1 MYMSFYESG
10 EKMKIF
16 EIPLKFLGKWLD
28 KLIKLLKTDR
38 NTFFTYILTLC
49 TIYVLVDRLTE
60 LLLMWFTG
68 ISVDYWGPIKYTF
81 AMACPI
87 FAFLFSGQSS
97 FANSYLIK
105 LTFVYLYV
113 IALYTIG
120 ISMAVQW
127 LNFAAWLLIMSL
139 PNYVSFVTE
148 FSYLIKP
155 ALQALAVYL
164 PLVTFYPIFKFFFAG
179 VNDNKLMRDS
189 INDYQGIDLSD
200 KKVGIGKYYCENII
214 GMDKTDGKAALIPEK
229 RRFDAMAVVG
239 VSGSG
244 KTSLIFEPMIARDLE
259 KKLFFFEISKEMGFA
274 ALKSGIA
281 NLTRPYDNKYL
292 NENFSLNMISPNSD
306 KEKVFKAY
314 LDKMVYGK
322 TNDGNLVY
330 RNLGL
335 TYVSPDFE
343 TISHMLD
350 IAKNMNFKVNLI
362 DPLKSDSIG
371 LNPFIH
377 DDPVDTA
384 VAISTVLY
392 GMYVSKKADV
402 ELAFREHAASQA
414 VENLSILLKTMYPR
428 LHDGL
433 LPTLEDLL
441 DMLNNFDLAQK
452 MCEELE
458 EDPELAKKHS
468 ILLSYFKKNFY
479 QGGIGRAD
487 TEKFVYTAAT
497 QLDTLLRI
505 EGVRNILCNRSNN
518 VNFADA
524 LENGEL
530 TYICTRRG
538 DLGETIHTAFG
549 LFALL
554 IMQHAVLKRPGTEN
568 TRIPHFLYIDEFADF
583 VGASTEP
590 LFTLYRKYRVGTIIS
605 IQNLDQLGPVK
616 TSKHRQT
623 ILANS
628 ATKVTFGNNSPE
640 DNEWWMQE
648 FLDKRE
654 WSFTFAYNTDKLEY
668 DPKFGNAQWKW
679 KPNFERG
686 KIQAIKF
693 KNCAYKIKDLK
704 GKNKVGIAKLEFLDE
719 KYKVAKKV
727 KNYNFSKFANNAI
740 SDESTHSSDGFSTKK
755 SKFDYQHVDFDVSE
769 NGDVDPIK
777 YNSSSFFNNSNA
789 LSFNFG
795 KGKGNNNDNTE
806 N

>member
-1 MYMSFYESG
+1 
-10 EKMKIF
+10 MKILQ
-16 EIPLKFLGKWLD
+16 IPFKFLFKWLD

-38 NTFFTYILTLC
+38 NTFFTYILTLL
-49 TIYVLVDRLTE
+49 TIYVLVDRVTE

-68 ISVDYWGPIKYTF
+68 ISVDYWGPIKYTL
-81 AMACPI
+81 AIACPV
-87 FAFLFSGQSS
+87 FAFLFSGQSIYAS
-97 FANSYLIK
+97 SQFIK
-105 LTFVYLYV
+105 ITFVYLYA
-113 IALYTIG
+113 ISLYTIG

-127 LNFAAWLLIMSL
+127 INFASWLLILSL
-139 PNYVSFVTE
+139 PNYIEIATN

-155 ALQALAVYL
+155 AFQAIALYL
-164 PLVTFYPIFKFFFAG
+164 PLVTFYPVFKFLFTG
-179 VNDNKLMRDS
+179 VNDNKLLRDS

-200 KKVGIGKYYCENII
+200 TKVGTGKYYCENII
-214 GMDKTDGKAALIPEK
+214 GLDKTDGKPALITEK

-281 NLTRPYDNKYL
+281 NLNRPYDNKYL
-292 NENFSLNMISPNSD
+292 NDHFSLNMISANSG
-306 KEKVFKAY
+306 KEKLYSAY
-314 LDKMVYGK
+314 MDKMVYGK
-322 TNDGNLVY
+322 NEEGKLIY

-335 TYVSPDFE
+335 TYISPDYE
-343 TISHMLD
+343 SISHMLD
-350 IAKNMNFKVNLI
+350 VAKNLNLSVNLI
-362 DPLKSDSIG
+362 DPLKSDSVG

-392 GMYVSKKADV
+392 GMFVSTKADI

-414 VENLSILLKTMYPR
+414 VENLAILLKEMYPR

-441 DMLNNFDLAQK
+441 NMLNNFDLAQE

-458 EDPELAKKHS
+458 KNPELAHKHA

-479 QGGIGRAD
+479 KDGIGRAN

-505 EGVRNILCNRSNN
+505 EGVKNILCNRSNN
-518 VNFADA
+518 VNFSDA

-530 TYICTRRG
+530 TFICTRRG
-538 DLGETIHTAFG
+538 DLGATIHTAFG
-549 LFALL
+549 LFAIL
-554 IMQHAVLKRPGTEN
+554 IMQHAVLKRPGSEN
-568 TRIPHFLYIDEFADF
+568 TRIPHFLYIDEFSDF
-583 VGASTEP
+583 VGSATEP
-590 LFTLYRKYRVGTIIS
+590 LFTLYRKYRVGSIIS
-605 IQNLDQLGPVK
+605 VQNLDQLGTK
-616 TSKHRQT
+616 STSKHRQT
-623 ILANS
+623 ILANC

-640 DNEWWMQE
+640 DNEWWTKE

-654 WSFTFAYNTDKLEY
+654 WAFTFAYNTDKVEY
-668 DPKFGNAQWKW
+668 DPKFNNPVWKW
-679 KPNFERG
+679 KPNFEAG

-704 GKNKVGIAKLEFLDE
+704 GKNKIGVARLDFLDE
-719 KYKVAKKV
+719 KYKVAKKI
-727 KNYNFSKFANNAI
+727 KSYNFAKFTNGIGLPDDEDSSK
-740 SDESTHSSDGFSTKK
+740 SPRRKP
-755 SKFDYQHVDFDVSE
+755 KFDYQHVQFDVAE
-769 NGDVDPIK
+769 NGDIDPIK
-777 YNSSSFFNNSNA
+777 YNSSSFFNDPTS
-789 LSFNFG
+789 LSFYTSKN
-795 KGKGNNNDNTE
+795 KKKKQEDE
-806 N
+806 E

>member
-1 MYMSFYESG
+1 
-10 EKMKIF
+10 MKIL

-49 TIYVLVDRLTE
+49 TVYVLVDRFTE
-60 LLLMWFTG
+60 LLILWFTG
-68 ISVDYWGPIKYTF
+68 ISVDYWGPIKYTL
-81 AMACPI
+81 AIACPV
-87 FAFLFSGQSS
+87 FAFLFSGQSA
-97 FANSYLIK
+97 FANSYFIK
-105 LTFVYLYV
+105 LTFVYLYAM
-113 IALYTIG
+113 ALYTVG

-127 LNFAAWLLIMSL
+127 LNFAAWLAILSL
-139 PNYVSFVTE
+139 PNYVEFVCE

-155 ALQALAVYL
+155 ALQAFALYL
-164 PLVTFYPIFKFFFAG
+164 PLVTFYPVFKFFFVS
-179 VNDNKLMRDS
+179 VNDNKLLRDS
-189 INDYQGIDLSD
+189 INDYQGIDLSN
-200 KKVGIGKYYCENII
+200 KKEGTGKYYCENILGI
-214 GMDKTDGKAALIPEK
+214 DKTDGKPALIPEK
-229 RRFDAMAVVG
+229 RRFEAMAVVG

-244 KTSLIFEPMIARDLE
+244 KTSLVFEPMIARDLE

-281 NLTRPYDNKYL
+281 NLTKPYDNKYL
-292 NENFSLNMISPNSD
+292 NENFSLNMIASNSG

-314 LDKMVYGK
+314 FDKMIYGK
-322 TNDGNLVY
+322 TGDGKIIY

-335 TYVSPDFE
+335 TFLSPDFE

-350 IAKNMNFKVNLI
+350 VAKNMNLKVNLI
-362 DPLKSDSIG
+362 DPAKSDSVG
-371 LNPFIH
+371 LNPFVH

-441 DMLNNFDLAQK
+441 DMLNNFDLAQA

-458 EDPELAKKHS
+458 KDSEIARKHS
-468 ILLSYFKKNFY
+468 VLISYFKKNFY

-538 DLGETIHTAFG
+538 DLGGTIHTAFG

-554 IMQHAVLKRPGTEN
+554 IMQHAVLKRPGNEN

-583 VGASTEP
+583 VGAATEP
-590 LFTLYRKYRVGTIIS
+590 LFTLYRKYRVGPIIS
-605 IQNLDQLGPVK
+605 IQNLDQLGAAK

-654 WSFTFAYNTDKLEY
+654 WSFKFAYNTEEVKY
-668 DPKFGNAQWKW
+668 DQKFNEAVWKW

-693 KNCAYKIKDLK
+693 KNCAYKIKDLR
-704 GKNKVGIAKLEFLDE
+704 GKNKVGVAKLDFLDE

-740 SDESTHSSDGFSTKK
+740 SEENDSRNNLFPKK
-755 SKFDYQHVDFDVSE
+755 PKFDYQHVNFDTAE

-777 YNSSSFFNNSNA
+777 YNSSSFFNDTNA

-795 KGKGNNNDNTE
+795 KGKKTDNNE
-806 N
+806 

>member
-1 MYMSFYESG
+1 
-10 EKMKIF
+10 MKIL

-49 TIYVLVDRLTE
+49 TVYVLVDRFTE

-81 AMACPI
+81 AIACPV

-105 LTFVYLYV
+105 LIFVYLYGF
-113 IALYTIG
+113 ALYVVG

-127 LNFAAWLLIMSL
+127 LNFGAWLLILSL
-139 PNYVSFVTE
+139 PNYVEFVSE

-155 ALQALAVYL
+155 ALQSFALYL
-164 PLVTFYPIFKFFFAG
+164 PLVTFYPVFKFFFVS
-179 VNDNKLMRDS
+179 VNENKLLRDS
-189 INDYQGIDLSD
+189 INDYQGIDLSN
-200 KKVGIGKYYCENII
+200 KKVGIGKYYCENILGI
-214 GMDKTDGKAALIPEK
+214 DKHDGKPALIPEK
-229 RRFDAMAVVG
+229 RRFEAMAVVG

-244 KTSLIFEPMIARDLE
+244 KTSLVFEPMIARDLE

-281 NLTRPYDNKYL
+281 NLTKPYDNKYL
-292 NENFSLNMISPNSD
+292 NDNFSLNMISSNSG

-314 LDKMVYGK
+314 FDKMTYGK
-322 TNDGNLVY
+322 DSNGKIIF

-335 TYVSPDFE
+335 TFLTPDFE

-350 IAKNMNFKVNLI
+350 VADKMNLKVNLI
-362 DPLKSDSIG
+362 DPLKSDSVG

-441 DMLNNFDLAQK
+441 DMLNNFDLAQE
-452 MCEELE
+452 MCEALE
-458 EDPELAKKHS
+458 RDPDLARKHS
-468 ILLSYFKKNFY
+468 VLISYFKKNFY
-479 QGGIGRAD
+479 KGGIGRED

-538 DLGETIHTAFG
+538 DLGATIHTAFG

-568 TRIPHFLYIDEFADF
+568 TRIPHFLYVDEFADF

-605 IQNLDQLGPVK
+605 IQNLDQLGATR

-654 WSFTFAYNTDKLEY
+654 WSFSFSYNTDKVEY

-693 KNCAYKIKDLK
+693 KYCAYKIKDLK
-704 GKNKVGIAKLEFLDE
+704 GKNKVGVAKLEFLDE
-719 KYKVAKKV
+719 KYKVAKKI
-727 KNYNFSKFANNAI
+727 KSYNFNKFSNNAVSEEGE
-740 SDESTHSSDGFSTKK
+740 SDKILSSSKK
-755 SKFDYQHVDFDVSE
+755 KKFDYQHTDFDTDQ

-777 YNSSSFFNNSNA
+777 YNSSSFFNDNNA

-795 KGKGNNNDNTE
+795 KAKKSSDE
-806 N
+806 